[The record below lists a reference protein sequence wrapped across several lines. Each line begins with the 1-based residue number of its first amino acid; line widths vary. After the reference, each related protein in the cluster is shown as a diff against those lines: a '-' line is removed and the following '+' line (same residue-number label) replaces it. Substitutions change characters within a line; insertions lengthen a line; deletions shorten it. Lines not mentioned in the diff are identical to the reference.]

1 LTPQLRRRAKKKPR
15 REPGLEHGHAAEIT
29 VDSGCWCCSVAVS
42 APIKSPQ
49 ATRQVSED
57 MPLRCLGPDGQS
69 IHSFDLTEADWS
81 ALRLEN
87 RRSRQLQMPC
97 CGAAVIMKT
106 SPRGLAFFAHKSRG
120 PCQSAPET
128 EAHLA
133 LKALAAQA
141 ARRAGW
147 TCSTEASGSSTSGER
162 WTADVLPQK
171 GQAKVA
177 IEIQWSGQTNEESR
191 YRQAPASSTRG
202 RSGAP

>member
-42 APIKSPQ
+42 APIKSPR

-87 RRSRQLQMPC
+87 RRSRQLQMPWRRRDHENIPS
-97 CGAAVIMKT
+97 GA
-106 SPRGLAFFAHKSRG
+106 GLLRPQIAR
-120 PCQSAPET
+120 PLPEC
-128 EAHLA
+128 
-133 LKALAAQA
+133 
-141 ARRAGW
+141 ARNR
-147 TCSTEASGSSTSGER
+147 STSGAQGAGSTGRTE
-162 WTADVLPQK
+162 
-171 GQAKVA
+171 
-177 IEIQWSGQTNEESR
+177 SGMDMLD
-191 YRQAPASSTRG
+191 
-202 RSGAP
+202 RSKRLVNIWRKMDR